1 MNLRLSIL
9 LVVVLLIFGGTFL
22 ILQLSDNGQPDLN
35 RTWLYRIDDG
45 DIIALELVHDGEEI
59 SYFRSPASLDWY
71 IASDSEVEPD
81 IPVFQQKWGGTPLLM
96 SGPRV
101 TRPLSDSIE
110 NPAAFGLEPPKTAV
124 TIFDRYGN
132 TVEFHLGKPTP
143 DNLNQYARLVGEDA
157 LFTVPIEWAYV
168 VNRLANDP
176 PFGRLYDI
184 DQHTVL
190 LVQFFRG

>member
-132 TVEFHLGKPTP
+132 CL
-143 DNLNQYARLVGEDA
+143 
-157 LFTVPIEWAYV
+157 
-168 VNRLANDP
+168 
-176 PFGRLYDI
+176 LYTSPSPRD
-184 DQHTVL
+184 
-190 LVQFFRG
+190 